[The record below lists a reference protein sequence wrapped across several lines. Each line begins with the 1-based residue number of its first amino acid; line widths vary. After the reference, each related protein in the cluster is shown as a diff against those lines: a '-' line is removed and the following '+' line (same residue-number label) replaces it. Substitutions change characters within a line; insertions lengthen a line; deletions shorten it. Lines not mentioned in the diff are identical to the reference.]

1 MSGQSFDRNLR
12 DEEPCDDNGGWL
24 FSITTEIEGE
34 MNRIPSTSR
43 KNIQIDENRA
53 Y

>member
-12 DEEPCDDNGGWL
+12 DEEPFDDNGGWL
-24 FSITTEIEGE
+24 FSITIKVEGE
-34 MNRIPSTSR
+34 VNGIPNTSR
-43 KNIQIDENRA
+43 KCIQIDENRA